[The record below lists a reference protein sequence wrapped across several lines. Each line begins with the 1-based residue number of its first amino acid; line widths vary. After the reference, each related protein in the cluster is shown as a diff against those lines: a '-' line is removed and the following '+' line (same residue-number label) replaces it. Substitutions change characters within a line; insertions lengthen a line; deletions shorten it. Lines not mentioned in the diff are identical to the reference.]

1 MTHLIKTA
9 FRVFKKDLG
18 YTSINI
24 LGLSLGLAFGFL
36 IYAYVL
42 TETSYDK
49 QYTNA
54 NRIYRIGIAYDIGG
68 NLDKFCNLARPIG
81 PAMKEEFPEI
91 ITQTRVA
98 GYNGLYDHQAFFE
111 NEHMARVKSKQ
122 VFFADS
128 TFFDVFQKSFVSG
141 SQRNPLANP
150 KSVVLSE
157 SLAYKIFG
165 SESALQKQIKLD
177 GDIPVTVTGVFRD
190 DSFAKTHLPY
200 EAILSWDLG
209 ARPGEENVWIG
220 WHVYTYGLFK
230 EGFVADTFVQ
240 KFEPFKDKYMAQ
252 TLERYSAK
260 ADLILQPLPSIHL
273 ESNLTW
279 EAYENGNSNDV
290 LIFSVV
296 AIFLVLIST
305 INYVNLTTAR
315 AANRAMEIGIKKVM
329 GCKTRS
335 LRIQF
340 LTESVVMV
348 MIAAGLGLI
357 ISLVMVPAYNCVT
370 AHELTISSLFT
381 WTNLSYY
388 LLACLFIGMV
398 SGLYPAYYMSALS
411 ISNVLGGRYATSG
424 RGLWLRKALITFQF
438 AVSIAVIAGTLLV
451 LRQLDFIR
459 SKDLGFD
466 KKNVMVVQIKNSPSK
481 PKLDALLYKLESHPN
496 ILSATSTENIPG
508 IELNQT
514 LFDVPDS
521 IGSYNATGGQFIE
534 VTNDFLNV
542 LSMQLVAGR
551 NFHQDSQQDLERSIM
566 LNESA
571 VEQFGWKGKAVG
583 KKIGNGK
590 DSLGNRILYE
600 VIGVVKNFHV
610 GSLHNKVQPIVI
622 FHLEGAGSYAM
633 LKIADE
639 NMAKTIS
646 YISQEWQAFDPDSPI
661 DYSFMDQNYQ
671 SFYDREN
678 KLFSILTYISILI
691 LVINALGLLGLLSYS
706 VKQKRK
712 EIGIRRVLGSNFL
725 QQQSLL
731 IKEYIWTLAVGV
743 LTGSAVSWYL
753 LNQWLQNFHY
763 RISWQGWEF
772 VLSMMMI
779 LLVTFVVF
787 AVILKR
793 TLRENPA
800 HVLRHE

>member
-1 MTHLIKTA
+1 MAHYIKTA
-9 FRVFKKDLG
+9 LRVLRKDLG

-36 IYAYVL
+36 IYIYVS

-49 QYTNA
+49 HFPNA
-54 NRIYRIGIAYDIGG
+54 ENIYRIGIAYDIGG
-68 NLDKFCNLARPIG
+68 NLDKFCNMARPIG
-81 PAMKEEFPEI
+81 PAMKDEFPEI
-91 ITQTRVA
+91 IAQTRVA
-98 GYNGLYDHQAFFE
+98 GYNGLYDHRAFFE
-111 NEHMARVKSKQ
+111 NVDKTRVKSKQ
-122 VFFADS
+122 VFYADS
-128 TFFDVFQKSFVSG
+128 TFFDVFKKSFVSG
-141 SQRNPLANP
+141 SLTNPLANP

-157 SLAYKIFG
+157 SMAYKIFG
-165 SESALQKQIKLD
+165 SETALQKQIKLD
-177 GDIPVTVTGVFRD
+177 GKIPVTVTAVFKD
-190 DSFAKTHLPY
+190 DNAKTHLPY
-200 EAILSWDLG
+200 DAILSWDLG
-209 ARPGEENVWIG
+209 ARDGEENVWIG

-230 EGFVADTFVQ
+230 ENFDPYAFNK
-240 KFEPFKDKYMAQ
+240 KFASFKDKYMAQ

-260 ADLILQPLPSIHL
+260 ADLILQPLSSIHL
-273 ESNLTW
+273 ESDLTW
-279 EAYENGNSNDV
+279 EAYENGNYNDI
-290 LIFSVV
+290 LIFSAV

-315 AANRAMEIGIKKVM
+315 AANRAKEIGIKKVM
-329 GCKTRS
+329 GCRVRTLKG
-335 LRIQF
+335 QF
-340 LTESVVMV
+340 LSESIVMV
-348 MIAAGLGLI
+348 LIAAVLGLI
-357 ISLVMVPAYNCVT
+357 ISLVLNPAYNSIT
-370 AHELTISSLFT
+370 EHDLTFGRILTLS
-381 WTNLSYY
+381 NLSYY
-388 LLACLFIGMV
+388 LLACLFIGFV

-424 RGLWLRKALITFQF
+424 RGQWLRKALITFQF
-438 AVSIAVIAGTLLV
+438 AVSIAVIAGTVLV

-466 KKNVMVVQIKNSPSK
+466 KKNVMVVQIKNNPTKS
-481 PKLDALLYKLESHPN
+481 KLDGLLYKLQSHPN

-521 IGSYNATGGQFIE
+521 IGNYNSTGGQFIE
-534 VTNDFLNV
+534 VTNDFLDV
-542 LSMQLVAGR
+542 LSMKLADGR
-551 NFHQDSQQDLERSIM
+551 NFHKDSPKDLKSSIL

-600 VIGVVKNFHV
+600 VIGVVRNFHV

-622 FHLEGAGSYAM
+622 FHQDGAGSYAM
-633 LKIADE
+633 LKISE
-639 NMAKTIS
+639 KEISETIS
-646 YISQEWQAFDPDSPI
+646 FVTQEWQAFDPDSPI

-678 KLFSILTYISILI
+678 KLFSILTYISVLI
-691 LVINALGLLGLLSYS
+691 IIINALGLLGLLSYS

-725 QQQSLL
+725 QQQKLL
-731 IKEYIWTLAVGV
+731 IKEYIWTMAIGII
-743 LTGSAVSWYL
+743 TGSAISWYL

-772 VLSMMMI
+772 VLSMIMI
-779 LLVTFVVF
+779 VLVTFVVF

-793 TLRENPA
+793 TLSENPA

>member
-1 MTHLIKTA
+1 MAHYIKTA
-9 FRVFKKDLG
+9 LRVLRKDLG

-36 IYAYVL
+36 IYIYVS

-49 QYTNA
+49 HFPNA
-54 NRIYRIGIAYDIGG
+54 ENIYRIGIAYDIGG
-68 NLDKFCNLARPIG
+68 NLDKFCNMARPIG
-81 PAMKEEFPEI
+81 PAMKDEFPEI
-91 ITQTRVA
+91 IAQTRIA
-98 GYNGLYDHQAFFE
+98 GYNGLYDHRAFFE
-111 NEHMARVKSKQ
+111 NVDKARVKSKQ
-122 VFFADS
+122 VFYADS
-128 TFFDVFQKSFVSG
+128 TFFDVFKKSFVSG
-141 SQRNPLANP
+141 SLTNPLANP

-157 SLAYKIFG
+157 SMAYKIFG
-165 SESALQKQIKLD
+165 SETALQKQIKLD
-177 GDIPVTVTGVFRD
+177 GKIPVTVTAVFKDD
-190 DSFAKTHLPY
+190 DSKTHLPY
-200 EAILSWDLG
+200 DAILSWDLG
-209 ARPGEENVWIG
+209 ARDGEENVWIG

-230 EGFVADTFVQ
+230 ENFDPDAFIR
-240 KFEPFKDKYMAQ
+240 KFASFKDKYMAQ

-260 ADLILQPLPSIHL
+260 ADLILQPLSSIHL

-279 EAYENGNSNDV
+279 EAYENGNYNDI
-290 LIFSVV
+290 LIFSAV

-315 AANRAMEIGIKKVM
+315 AANRAKEIGIKKVM
-329 GCKTRS
+329 GCRVRALKG
-335 LRIQF
+335 QF
-340 LTESVVMV
+340 LSESIVMV
-348 MIAAGLGLI
+348 LIAAVLGLI
-357 ISLVMVPAYNCVT
+357 ISLVLNPAYNSIT
-370 AHELTISSLFT
+370 EHDLTFGSILTLS
-381 WTNLSYY
+381 NLSYY
-388 LLACLFIGMV
+388 LLACLFIGFV

-424 RGLWLRKALITFQF
+424 RGQWLRKALITFQF
-438 AVSIAVIAGTLLV
+438 AVSIAVIAGTVLV

-466 KKNVMVVQIKNSPSK
+466 KKNVMVVQIKNNLTKS
-481 PKLDALLYKLESHPN
+481 KLDGLLYKLESHPN

-521 IGSYNATGGQFIE
+521 IGNYNSTGGQFIE
-534 VTNDFLNV
+534 VTIDFLDV
-542 LSMQLVAGR
+542 LSMKLADGR
-551 NFHQDSQQDLERSIM
+551 NFHKDSPKDLKGSIL

-600 VIGVVKNFHV
+600 VIGVVRNFHV

-622 FHLEGAGSYAM
+622 FHQDGAGSYAM
-633 LKIADE
+633 LKISEKDISE
-639 NMAKTIS
+639 TIS
-646 YISQEWQAFDPDSPI
+646 FVTQEWQAFDPDSPI

-678 KLFSILTYISILI
+678 KLFSILTYISVLI
-691 LVINALGLLGLLSYS
+691 IIINALGLLGLLSYS

-725 QQQSLL
+725 QQQRLL
-731 IKEYIWTLAVGV
+731 IKEYIWTLAIGII
-743 LTGSAVSWYL
+743 TGSAISWYL

-772 VLSMMMI
+772 VLSMIMI
-779 LLVTFVVF
+779 VLVTFVVF

-793 TLRENPA
+793 TLSENPA